1 MNKRIKNEKSNNK
14 KEIHKNNGGIQYG
27 NQKTYGSGNNEY
39 PNLYAKENGSGI
51 NTETVKTD
59 GIDANADWYSS
70 PTTEDS
76 STANEGLTVTQ
87 TYYYFSNTPVNG
99 QQKEKRKIHNKKKKS
114 VTAFK

>member
-39 PNLYAKENGSGI
+39 PNLYAQENGSGI

-87 TYYYFSNTPVNG
+87 TYYYFSNTPSNYL
-99 QQKEKRKIHNKKKKS
+99 
-114 VTAFK
+114 